1 MDFYMKTVAY
11 LRVSTVEQDLEKD
24 KVNVLKLAHEKKLG
38 HVEFHSEKVTSKVHW
53 EKRLVGKIM
62 KGLKKGDNIIT
73 PELTRLGRNMYEL
86 MEILS
91 ICMRTGINIY
101 AVRNNWELKDNI
113 QSKISAMAFAIAG
126 ELEKE
131 WISTRTKDAL
141 AAIKASGVKLG
152 RPKGPGKSKLDQ
164 FKPEIAALL
173 ANGSTQKFIAKR
185 YNTTEANLHRW
196 LKRYNLLKRQ

>member
-1 MDFYMKTVAY
+1 MKTVAY

-24 KVNVLKLAHEKKLG
+24 KANVLKLAHEKKLG
-38 HVEFHSEKVTSKVHW
+38 HVEFYEEKVTSKKHW
-53 EKRLVGKIM
+53 KERLVGKIM
-62 KGLKKGDNIIT
+62 EGLKKGDNIIT

-101 AVRNNWELKDNI
+101 AIRNNWELKDNI

-141 AAIKASGVKLG
+141 AARKAAGVPLG

-164 FKPEIAALL
+164 YKLEIEALL
-173 ANGSTQKFIAKR
+173 ANGSTQKFIANR
-185 YNTTEANLHRW
+185 YSTTEANLHRW
-196 LKRYNLLKRQ
+196 LKRYNLLKKQG